1 MAEKKPA
8 PQKTAAGKN
17 PKKPAPKKPA
27 ISKEKKALL
36 ADLAKIADS
45 LEEESIKFLVA
56 QGQVMLQNKK
66 IQEIRAEQKERT
78 ERKPA
83 EPIEGKIGPG
93 RKFKGSDKES
103 IDIVESASGSS
114 FVLLINNYRNFFD
127 RDEMRRIVKIC
138 HSADDERDGMSR
150 LHGWF
155 AKNRKDVLTN
165 TDITGSGDRALA
177 TMYNAIIT
185 TYAVKE

>member
-1 MAEKKPA
+1 MAEKKNA
-8 PQKTAAGKN
+8 
-17 PKKPAPKKPA
+17 PKKSAPEKKPKKSAPKKPA
-27 ISKEKKALL
+27 VSKEKKTLL
-36 ADLAKIADS
+36 VDLAKIAES
-45 LEEESIKFLVA
+45 LEEESIKFLIA

-66 IQEIRAEQKERT
+66 LQEVRQQQK

-114 FVLLINNYRNFFD
+114 FVLLVNNYRNFFD
-127 RDEMRRIVKIC
+127 RDEMRKIVKIC